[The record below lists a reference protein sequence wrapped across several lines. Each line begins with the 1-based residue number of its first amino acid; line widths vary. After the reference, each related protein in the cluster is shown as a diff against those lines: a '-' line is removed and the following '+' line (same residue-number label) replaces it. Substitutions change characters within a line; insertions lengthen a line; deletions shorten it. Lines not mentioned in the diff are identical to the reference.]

1 MIGAD
6 DDSQLCLAALTAINL
21 SMMVLCILKSQRL
34 RAFFLSSAAVAF
46 ISALCLIPL
55 SHLEHVKSPRP
66 SMLLSIFLSLTLLL
80 DIAQTRTLW
89 LASNNTAESTFCRL
103 FTSAVVIKA
112 VCFGLESQHKSK
124 WLRWTD
130 SKQHSPE
137 EWSGF
142 YVLGVFSWLNA
153 LFLTGYRKTLTLADL
168 YPLDPALSSEVL
180 QKRLSDYLKDLP
192 DPSTANKKHTLAW
205 ALIKTLATPLLLPV
219 APRFAMGA
227 FQLCQSFLINSTLS
241 YLEDPSPSKNAG
253 YGLIG
258 ATVLIYAGIAL
269 SFALYWY
276 FQERAVYM
284 MRGALVGT
292 VYSKTTESRTSV
304 ADNAAMTLMSG
315 DVERIVAGFTNVHE
329 LWACAA
335 QVAVG
340 CWLLSNQIGVG
351 FVATLIVV
359 ACCTALTVVLTRI
372 TGPRQK
378 AWMQKIQKR
387 VGLTSALI
395 GQMKFLKISGL
406 AGPVEE
412 SIQGMRV
419 DELRTGAR
427 FRLIQCCTAALGV
440 VPLCIS
446 PVMVFAFASGAL
458 DITTVFTS
466 VSYITLSASPL
477 SSLFQSIP
485 SIRAALTCLTRIQ
498 RFIEKPGREDYRR
511 PRWDDS
517 SLETTAHGR
526 VLDEKTVGNGPR
538 REDDSTPAFE
548 ISGGSFGWDEGGSP
562 ILRGINLQ
570 IPSSK
575 LTIVIGPV
583 ASGKS
588 TLCKALLGEVQ
599 VARGR
604 VTTNFSPSLGRV
616 GYCDQSP
623 YLSNATI
630 RENIVGFSIFDS
642 DRYERVIET
651 TMLRYDLDI
660 LLPQGDQT
668 QIGSDGV
675 VLSGGQKQRVCIAR
689 ALYHEA
695 SVFIFDDVF
704 RGLDADTE
712 QQIFKNVFS
721 AADGILRERD
731 ATVVLCT
738 HSVRHLPAADHI
750 VVLAQDGTVAEQG
763 TFQQLMGNQHSRVYR
778 LGINQ
783 KSEDDASSVHS
794 DLDITPNSSAAK
806 QRPLRAL
813 IPKAE
818 KPEAKKDGGDVDG
831 VGRKFGD
838 VQVFRHYFSR
848 IGLPSKVVFLMTS
861 LAWGFFYSFPAVW
874 LTFWSEDVTVD
885 TLSAQHRESN
895 HSTAFWLGLYA
906 LLQVMTPLTILL
918 MSLTVFTRVV
928 RESGARLHKEALST
942 VLNAPLRFF
951 STTDIGAVVN
961 LFSQDM
967 ALLDGQLPMALS
979 NLSLYIFSSIGQSAV
994 IAASSPYLVATYPFL
1009 LVVLWCIQKFYLR
1022 TSRQLRLLDL
1032 EAKSPL

>member
-1 MIGAD
+1 MIGTD
-6 DDSQLCLAALTAINL
+6 DKIQLCLVALTAIDL
-21 SMMVLCILKSQRL
+21 SLLVLCILKSQRL
-34 RAFFLSSAAVAF
+34 RAFFLSSAAVSF
-46 ISALCLIPL
+46 VSALCLILL
-55 SHLEHVKSPRP
+55 SHLEHIKSPRP

-80 DIAQTRTLW
+80 DIAQCRTLW
-89 LASNNTAESTFCRL
+89 LASNNTAEDIFCRL
-103 FTSAVVIKA
+103 VTGAVVIKA
-112 VCFGLESQHKSK
+112 ACLVLESQHKSK
-124 WLRWTD
+124 WLRWND

-168 YPLDPALSSEVL
+168 FPLDPALSSEHL
-180 QKRLSDYLKDLP
+180 QKRLADNLNDLP
-192 DPSTANKKHTLAW
+192 DPSRARKKHALAW
-205 ALIKTLATPLLLPV
+205 ALIKTLAGPLLLPV

-241 YLEDPSPSKNAG
+241 YLGDPSASKNVG

-258 ATVLIYAGIAL
+258 ATVLIYLGIAL

-292 VYSKTTESRTSV
+292 IYSKTTESRPSM

-329 LWACAA
+329 LWACTA
-335 QVAVG
+335 QVAVA

-359 ACCTALTVVLTRI
+359 ACCTALTAVLTRI

-387 VGLTSALI
+387 VGLTSTLV
-395 GQMKFLKISGL
+395 GQMKSLKISGL
-406 AGPVEE
+406 AGPVEA
-412 SIQGMRV
+412 SLQNMRV
-419 DELRTGAR
+419 DELRIGAR
-427 FRLIQCCTAALGV
+427 FRLIQCWTAALGV

-446 PVMVFAFASGAL
+446 PVMVFAFAAGTL
-458 DITTVFTS
+458 HITTIFTS
-466 VSYITLSASPL
+466 MSYITLSASPL

-485 SIRAALTCLTRIQ
+485 IIKAALTCLTRIQ
-498 RFIEKPGREDYRR
+498 RFIEMPPREDYRR
-511 PRWDDS
+511 PRRDV

-526 VLDEKTVGNGPR
+526 LPDEKTVGINGSDS
-538 REDDSTPAFE
+538 EDASAPAFE
-548 ISGGSFGWDEGGSP
+548 ISNGNFGWDESGRP
-562 ILRGINLQ
+562 TLRDINLQ
-570 IPSSK
+570 IPSAK
-575 LTIVIGPV
+575 LTIVTGPV

-588 TLCKALLGEVQ
+588 TLCKALLGEVPL
-599 VARGR
+599 ARGR
-604 VTTNFSPSLGRV
+604 VWTNFCPSRGRV

-630 RENIVGFSIFDS
+630 RENIVGFSAFDG

-651 TMLRYDLDI
+651 TMLRYDLDM

-668 QIGSDGV
+668 QIGSDGII
-675 VLSGGQKQRVCIAR
+675 LSGGQKQRVSIAR

-695 SVFIFDDVF
+695 TVFIFDDVF

-721 AADGILRERD
+721 AGDGILRQRD

-750 VVLAQDGTVAEQG
+750 VVLAPDGTVAEQG
-763 TFQQLMGNQHSRVYR
+763 TFQQLINSVHSCVHGF
-778 LGINQ
+778 GINQ
-783 KSEDDASSVHS
+783 ESEDDTNKVYGDLHIVSS
-794 DLDITPNSSAAK
+794 SSAAN
-806 QRPLRAL
+806 QRPLQTL
-813 IPKAE
+813 LPKVG
-818 KPEAKKDGGDVDG
+818 KPEAKLEEEEAEGG
-831 VGRKFGD
+831 GRKIGD
-838 VQVFRHYFSR
+838 AQVLRHYFSR
-848 IGLPSKVVFLMTS
+848 ITLSSKIVFLMAS
-861 LAWGFFYSFPAVW
+861 VSWGFFYSFTPVW
-874 LTFWSEDVTVD
+874 LTFWSEDVTGD
-885 TLSAQHRESN
+885 SDSATREPN

-906 LLQVMTPLTILL
+906 MLQIMTPLSILL

-928 RESGARLHKEALST
+928 REAGARLHKEALDT

-951 STTDIGAVVN
+951 STTDIGVIVN
-961 LFSQDM
+961 MFSQDM

-979 NLSLYIFSSIGQSAV
+979 NLSLYIFSSIGQAGV
-994 IAASSPYLVATYPFL
+994 IAGSSPYLVATYPL
-1009 LVVLWCIQKFYLR
+1009 LAAVLWCIQKFYLR